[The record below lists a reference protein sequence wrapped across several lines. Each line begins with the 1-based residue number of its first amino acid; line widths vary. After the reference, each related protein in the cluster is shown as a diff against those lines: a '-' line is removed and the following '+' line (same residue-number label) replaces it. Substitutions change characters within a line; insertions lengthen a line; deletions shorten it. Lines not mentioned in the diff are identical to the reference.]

1 VWAAAAGLVAV
12 GTAVVLGELAASL
25 VSPTVSPVTAVG
37 GAVIDAVPPGVK
49 EWVISVFGTADKVAL
64 LVGMALVIAALAALA
79 GVLEVR
85 RRFAGVILIAVF
97 GAVGL
102 VAVLSR
108 ADLTA
113 NAIPVP
119 VLVALVGIAL
129 LRWLIRKLLEWQ
141 PVAADVPAPDTDQ
154 SNAHDAVQP
163 AVQYAP
169 SAVQPVVQQA
179 PSAAQPVVQPVE
191 QQAPSAAQPVV
202 QPVEQQAPSAPQ
214 PVVLPVVQD
223 APSAAQ
229 SVVQEAPDA
238 AQQPAAPQPVVQQA
252 PSAAPQPAA
261 PQPVVQDAP
270 SAAQSVVQEAPD
282 AAQPAHP
289 TANGTGPARRR
300 FLLALGGTAA
310 VAAVAGVLASTLRG
324 AAAVVSDVRSK
335 LVLPRPAAPAPP
347 IPAGAEIQ
355 LAGLSPLVTPN
366 RQFYRI
372 DTALRVPLVDPAQ
385 WTLKVT
391 GLVEREIE
399 LDFATLLA
407 KPLTERHVTIA
418 CVSNEVGGD
427 LIGNARWLGWPV
439 RELLAMAGP
448 KAGADM
454 VLSRSTDGWTAGTP
468 LEALTDSRD
477 ALLVVGMNGEPLPLE
492 HGFPVR
498 LIVPGLYGY
507 VSATKWV
514 TELKVTRYADD
525 VAYWTPRGWS
535 ERGPIKT
542 SSRIDVPRDGSS
554 VTAGTVV
561 FGGVAWDQHTG
572 IGKVELRV
580 NRGDWHQAELAPGI
594 SKDTWYQW
602 KLALPLAP
610 GQYEVQV
617 RATALDGV
625 PQVEEST
632 PVAPNGATG
641 FHTVRVD
648 VKS

>member
-1 VWAAAAGLVAV
+1 MGETVAGKEQQRTGTQAQQGPTGQPSTPESSTPKSTTPEPMTPELRTPEPRPQQRHARRRRDLWAAAAGLVAV
-12 GTAVVLGELAASL
+12 GTAVVLGELTASL

-37 GAVIDAVPPGVK
+37 GAVIDIVPPGVK
-49 EWVISVFGTADKVAL
+49 EWVISLFGTADKVAL
-64 LVGMALVIAALAALA
+64 LGGMALVIAALAALS

-85 RRFAGVILIAVF
+85 RRFAGVVLIAVF
-97 GAVGL
+97 GVVGL

-113 NAIPVP
+113 NGIPVP

-141 PVAADVPAPDTDQ
+141 PLETGATVDT
-154 SNAHDAVQP
+154 AG
-163 AVQYAP
+163 
-169 SAVQPVVQQA
+169 
-179 PSAAQPVVQPVE
+179 E
-191 QQAPSAAQPVV
+191 
-202 QPVEQQAPSAPQ
+202 
-214 PVVLPVVQD
+214 
-223 APSAAQ
+223 
-229 SVVQEAPDA
+229 
-238 AQQPAAPQPVVQQA
+238 
-252 PSAAPQPAA
+252 
-261 PQPVVQDAP
+261 
-270 SAAQSVVQEAPD
+270 
-282 AAQPAHP
+282 
-289 TANGTGPARRR
+289 TGPARRR
-300 FLLALGGTAA
+300 FLVALGGTAA
-310 VAAVAGVLASTLRG
+310 VAAVVGVLASTLRG

-335 LVLPRPAAPAPP
+335 LVLPAPASPEPP
-347 IPAGAEIQ
+347 VPAGAEIR

-372 DTALRVPLVDPAQ
+372 DTALRVPLVDPQ
-385 WTLKVT
+385 EWSLKVT
-391 GLVEREIE
+391 GMVDREIE

-407 KPLTERHVTIA
+407 KPMTERHVTIA

-468 LEALTDSRD
+468 LEALTDGRD

-498 LIVPGLYGY
+498 MIVPGLYGY
-507 VSATKWV
+507 VSATKWI

-542 SSRIDVPRDGSS
+542 SSRIDVPRDGQS

-561 FGGVAWDQHTG
+561 FGGVAWAQHTG
-572 IGKVELRV
+572 IGKVELRI

-602 KLALPLAP
+602 KLALPLTP

-625 PQVEEST
+625 PQVEESA

-641 FHTVRVD
+641 YHTVRVD

>member
-1 VWAAAAGLVAV
+1 MAPALRTLEPSPQQWEARQRQAGRRRDLWAAAAGLVAV

-37 GAVIDAVPPGVK
+37 GAVIDTVPPGVK
-49 EWVISVFGTADKVAL
+49 EWVISVFGTADKLAL
-64 LVGMALVIAALAALA
+64 LGGMALVIAALAALS

-141 PVAADVPAPDTDQ
+141 PP
-154 SNAHDAVQP
+154 
-163 AVQYAP
+163 
-169 SAVQPVVQQA
+169 
-179 PSAAQPVVQPVE
+179 
-191 QQAPSAAQPVV
+191 
-202 QPVEQQAPSAPQ
+202 
-214 PVVLPVVQD
+214 
-223 APSAAQ
+223 
-229 SVVQEAPDA
+229 EATA
-238 AQQPAAPQPVVQQA
+238 PAAPAEEGMGRGTTPQA
-252 PSAAPQPAA
+252 PTPPA
-261 PQPVVQDAP
+261 
-270 SAAQSVVQEAPD
+270 ED
-282 AAQPAHP
+282 AA
-289 TANGTGPARRR
+289 NETGPARRR
-300 FLLALGGTAA
+300 FLVALGGTAA

-335 LVLPRPAAPAPP
+335 LVLPAPAAPEPP
-347 IPAGAEIQ
+347 VPAGAEIR

-366 RQFYRI
+366 REFYRI
-372 DTALRVPLVDPAQ
+372 DTALRVPLVDPDT

-407 KPLTERHVTIA
+407 KPMTERHVTIA

-468 LEALTDSRD
+468 LEALTDGRD

-498 LIVPGLYGY
+498 MIVPGLYGY

-514 TELKVTRYADD
+514 TELKVTRYAYD

-542 SSRIDVPRDGSS
+542 SSRIDVPRDGAS
-554 VTAGTVV
+554 VQAGTVV
-561 FGGVAWDQHTG
+561 FGGVAWAQHTG

-580 NRGDWHQAELAPGI
+580 NRGDWRQAELAPGI

-602 KLALPLAP
+602 KLALPLTP
-610 GQYEVQV
+610 GRYEVQV

-625 PQVEEST
+625 PQVEESA

-641 FHTVRVD
+641 YHTVRVD

>member
-1 VWAAAAGLVAV
+1 MDKDMHKRMDQDTAQATDEDTGKTMDMEIGGQDQQRAGTQVQLSKQPQSKQGRPGQDRFKQRRTRDLWAAAAGLVAI
-12 GTAVVLGELAASL
+12 GTAVVLGELTASL

-49 EWVISVFGTADKVAL
+49 EWVISVFGTADKLAL
-64 LVGMALVIAALAALA
+64 LGGMVLVIAALAALS

-85 RRFAGVILIAVF
+85 RRFAGVAVIAVF

-129 LRWLIRKLLEWQ
+129 LRWLIRKLEMWL
-141 PVAADVPAPDTDQ
+141 PVPDGARDGATDGAPAAATAPPATD
-154 SNAHDAVQP
+154 P
-163 AVQYAP
+163 AETRA
-169 SAVQPVVQQA
+169 
-179 PSAAQPVVQPVE
+179 AAQPV
-191 QQAPSAAQPVV
+191 PVV
-202 QPVEQQAPSAPQ
+202 A
-214 PVVLPVVQD
+214 
-223 APSAAQ
+223 
-229 SVVQEAPDA
+229 
-238 AQQPAAPQPVVQQA
+238 PAAETSPPET
-252 PSAAPQPAA
+252 PAA
-261 PQPVVQDAP
+261 ETSPPETPA
-270 SAAQSVVQEAPD
+270 
-282 AAQPAHP
+282 AAQPAEP
-289 TANGTGPARRR
+289 PAGEAGPARRR

-335 LVLPRPAAPAPP
+335 LALPAAASPAPP
-347 IPAGAEIQ
+347 IPAGAEIR
-355 LAGLSPLVTPN
+355 LDGLGPLVTPN
-366 RQFYRI
+366 KDFYRI

-427 LIGNARWLGWPV
+427 LIGNAKWLGWPV

-448 KAGADM
+448 KPGADM

-498 LIVPGLYGY
+498 MIVPGLYGY

-542 SSRIDVPRDGSS
+542 SSRIDVPQDGRS

-580 NRGDWHQAELAPGI
+580 NRGEWKQAELAPGI

-602 KLALPLAP
+602 KLALPLTP
-610 GQYEVQV
+610 GRYEVQV
-617 RATALDGV
+617 RATDLDGV
-625 PQVEEST
+625 PQVEEPA
-632 PVAPNGATG
+632 PVAPSGATG